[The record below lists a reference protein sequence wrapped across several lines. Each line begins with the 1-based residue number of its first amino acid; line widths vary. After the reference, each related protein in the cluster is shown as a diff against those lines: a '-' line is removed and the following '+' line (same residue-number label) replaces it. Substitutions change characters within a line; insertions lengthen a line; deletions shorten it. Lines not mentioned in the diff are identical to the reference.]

1 MVDIQSL
8 LKEADK
14 EEKNLCNNK
23 MYIFVMV
30 PLVLFKTVLTT
41 LFCDK

>member
-8 LKEADK
+8 LKELTK
-14 EEKNLCNNK
+14 RKNLCNNK

-30 PLVLFKTVLTT
+30 PLVLFTTVWTI